1 MATQIRPQVVDE
13 PGVWFGIATGCIITA
28 LLVTAAAGLGT
39 TGTACT
45 AVLVTGLVASRLRG
59 PVVAALGVIAWAF
72 FTGFDEN
79 RLGQLTFKDPDLAR
93 LAVFAVATVVIAGAV
108 RTRTEHPRG

>member
-1 MATQIRPQVVDE
+1 MVDE
-13 PGVWFGIATGCIITA
+13 PGVWFGIATGCIVAA

-45 AVLVTGLVASRLRG
+45 AVLVAGLVASRLRG

-79 RLGQLTFKDPDLAR
+79 RFGQLTFHDPDLVR
-93 LAVFAVATVVIAGAV
+93 LTVFALATVLIAGV
-108 RTRTEHPRG
+108 IRTRTEHSRG